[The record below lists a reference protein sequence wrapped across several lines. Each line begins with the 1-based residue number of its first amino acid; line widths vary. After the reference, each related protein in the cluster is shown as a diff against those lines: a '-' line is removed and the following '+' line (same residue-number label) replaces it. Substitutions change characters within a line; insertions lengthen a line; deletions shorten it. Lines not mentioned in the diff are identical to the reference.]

1 MLQHSG
7 KLEQIDMVQ
16 NTVTI
21 IGSYNVGLFLKG
33 EILPKPGETVIG
45 HKFYEGGGGKGSN
58 QAIAAAMMGAKTRFI
73 GKIGGDKYGQ
83 DALDLYD
90 KVGVSSELIK
100 IDDTIHSGISVIII
114 DKDGQNLISVV
125 PGANFRLSQAD
136 IDDILE
142 EIQDS
147 FVVGFQLENN
157 FEVVEYA
164 IKKIDAQGLKT
175 LLDPAPAR
183 ELPDNLFPHIH
194 YIKPNEH
201 EASVLTGIQVTDK
214 DSAEKAGHWFI
225 DKGVNTAIITL
236 GEAGAILVSDER
248 TTYFPAVPVKAIDT
262 TGAGDCFS
270 GALMAALAK
279 ERSIDDAINFAGCA
293 AAISVTR
300 LGVVESL
307 PTLEETEAFIKER
320 C

>member
-1 MLQHSG
+1 
-7 KLEQIDMVQ
+7 MVQ
-16 NTVTI
+16 NTVTV
-21 IGSYNVGLFLKG
+21 IGSYNVGLFFKG
-33 EILPKPGETVIG
+33 EALPNPGETVIG
-45 HKFYEGGGGKGSN
+45 AKFYEGGGGKGSN
-58 QAIAAAMMGAKTRFI
+58 QAIAAAMMGANARFI
-73 GKIGGDKYGQ
+73 GKIGKDKYGQ
-83 DALDLYD
+83 DAIDLYD
-90 KVGVSSELIK
+90 RVGVSSELIK
-100 IDDTIHSGISVIII
+100 IDDTIHSGISVIIV

-125 PGANFRLSQAD
+125 PGANFKLSKED
-136 IDDILE
+136 IDDTLE
-142 EIQDS
+142 EMKDS

-157 FEVVEYA
+157 FDVVEYA

-183 ELPDNLFPHIH
+183 ELPDDLFPHIH

-214 DSAEKAGHWFI
+214 GSAEKAGHWFL

-236 GEAGAILVSDER
+236 GEAGSILVSDKQ
-248 TTYFPAVPVKAIDT
+248 TTHFPAVPVKAIDT

-279 ERSIDDAINFAGCA
+279 GSPIDEAINFASCA

-300 LGVVESL
+300 LGVVESI
-307 PTLEETEAFIKER
+307 PNLEETEAFMKER
-320 C
+320 F